1 MCIEI
6 QQIFFLENITVPG
19 SYRNHS
25 ECVIKTTGEQPVN
38 NGSCYVD
45 CEYFFC
51 TNRINKSTHLEIIV
65 PCVQEFSLS
74 PIHHRVI
81 YHWDNIIC
89 VKRSQLLSWLACHFK
104 SVIKSAL
111 LLECMLVCRGKAGFE
126 DLHFIEGF
134 PGVLEFTKLLF
145 GWYFFSNC
153 IQAALLNNSNVRWG
167 RVCGPPT

>member
-51 TNRINKSTHLEIIV
+51 TNRTNKSTHLEIIV

-74 PIHHRVI
+74 PIHHTVI
-81 YHWDNIIC
+81 YQWDNIIC
-89 VKRSQLLSWLACHFK
+89 VKRSQLLSWLACHFN
-104 SVIKSAL
+104 SVIRSAL
-111 LLECMLVCRGKAGFE
+111 LLVCLCVGKKQVLKICILLRVFLECWSSPNYYLGGIFFLTAYKQ
-126 DLHFIEGF
+126 
-134 PGVLEFTKLLF
+134 LF
-145 GWYFFSNC
+145 
-153 IQAALLNNSNVRWG
+153 
-167 RVCGPPT
+167 